1 MIAIDWLGEYAPGF
15 RGLPDDERIAIT
27 DFCSPWNLFEA
38 KVLNQNGSANAIVE
52 AAKVWAGNGLLNKEI
67 FKRQVDNFR
76 NCYFADGEYAY
87 HFNHLRLRQNDSHDL
102 AKEVL
107 RNVDANPDEVAAALL
122 IIVYRFRNNLFM
134 V

>member
-1 MIAIDWLGEYAPGF
+1 M
-15 RGLPDDERIAIT
+15 PDDEQIAIT
-27 DFCSPWNLFEA
+27 DFLFPWSLFEA

-52 AAKVWAGNGLLNKEI
+52 VAKVWTGNGLLNKEI
-67 FKRQVDNFR
+67 FKRQVDYFR

-102 AKEVL
+102 VKEVL

-122 IIVYRFRNNLFM
+122 IIIYRFRNNLFM
-134 V
+134 A